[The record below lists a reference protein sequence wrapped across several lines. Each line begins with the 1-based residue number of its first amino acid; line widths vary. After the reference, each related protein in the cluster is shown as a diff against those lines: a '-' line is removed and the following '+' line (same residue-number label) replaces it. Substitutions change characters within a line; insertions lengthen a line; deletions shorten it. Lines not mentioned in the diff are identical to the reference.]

1 MRKGAVTNRRR
12 SFARS
17 EAAGAILEFTLVFP
31 LLVAL
36 LFLVIDIMMT
46 LFVDAAMENALRIA
60 SRHGMTGFA
69 APGES
74 REVAICR
81 AIDERTLGFV
91 RCGVEGTT
99 VRVAAFDS
107 FEDAAAFDPDD
118 PADGGPDDP
127 PAVAAGAA
135 GQVVVYTV
143 TYRPPSWTPVATLL
157 GGGGVSK
164 LSARTV
170 VRNERW

>member
-1 MRKGAVTNRRR
+1 MREGAVTKTRR

-17 EAAGAILEFTLVFP
+17 EAAGVMVEFTLVFP

-36 LFLVIDIMMT
+36 LFLVVDIMMT

-69 APGES
+69 EAGES

-91 RCGVEGTT
+91 RCGDAATS

-107 FEDAAAFDPDD
+107 FEAAAAFDPDE
-118 PADGGPDDP
+118 PVGEGPDDP
-127 PAVAAGAA
+127 PPVAAGAA

-143 TYRPPSWTPVATLL
+143 TYRPPAWTPAAILL
-157 GGGGVSK
+157 GGSAIAT

-170 VRNERW
+170 VRNEKW